1 MEIYYK
7 ITLQDNKVIQIESS
21 NTLST
26 DFNTPQWVASQLKI
40 RKSTQTDLDELNA
53 QWQLLEQ
60 QRLAREQAKALANVS
75 DTVLTDTS
83 NIA

>member
-40 RKSTQTDLDELNA
+40 RKSSQTDLDELNA

-60 QRLAREQAKALANVS
+60 QRLKELANVAS
-75 DTVLTDTS
+75 VQPTDT
-83 NIA
+83 NETV